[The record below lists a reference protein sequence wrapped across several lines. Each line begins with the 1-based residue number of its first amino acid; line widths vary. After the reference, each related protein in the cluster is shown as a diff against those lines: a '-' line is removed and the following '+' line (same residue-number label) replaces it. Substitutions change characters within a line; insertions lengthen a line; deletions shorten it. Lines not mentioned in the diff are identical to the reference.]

1 MSDLRR
7 SSEDAGR
14 STCPTSSRRAQ
25 RIASGMQHRRSE
37 SASTVT
43 TSSTI
48 TPPTITRRHPLTS
61 APPDTSFDNDSD
73 VSGPPSPPPSSDM
86 SKHNRRDASPEAS
99 TSTRPL
105 STSSSPRLPYSLNT
119 PDRSI
124 SSVLESSRR
133 WETPQTPQT
142 PGAGSS
148 TDPSTTSPVSRAK
161 PRFKHSSS
169 DTPLRKADSQPVQ
182 VLPFPL
188 TSMQD
193 KYQQS
198 GKVTRVRFSDAHPRS
213 MPKLSAATFAPPT
226 ASRANTSPSLL
237 SVPPSPTAES
247 SSRSRSR
254 TDSHSRRE
262 SAQVSSTAASAP
274 SSGSWQ
280 RKVAEEMIRLSFNA
294 SNTSLSSVT
303 KRNSRHSTGTRSS
316 GEFQQ
321 AHLDPRLAKSNKPT
335 AAPKVPPVPFPS
347 TPGKQETAPPKSK
360 PKTRQTRSNTT
371 PSPKKPPFEPKKDK
385 ENDVHRQHRLS
396 SLIRNAAEAAPVE
409 VRVVKQESFDHPDS
423 RGINTQQWRL
433 EVDVPNPSLGIP
445 IAGHS
450 SDDKGK
456 APETAESSP
465 DKENDGDAEE
475 SETNEPVLKPRPG
488 ERKVRRSIRSR
499 NSSGARSLA
508 AARSAGASST
518 PDIAE
523 GVVAPPA
530 VAARTGSVPSLNT
543 RLNALRQS
551 SQNTLQSPST
561 PPRPSN
567 ISHPSSPDDSPTPSR
582 RRLSSYAIEPS
593 ALFFAPRANP
603 PPVAEPSTMA
613 DSEPTEE
620 PTSASA
626 RLPRI
631 STSGLAPPRP
641 SSGSIDQQSAVPSSS
656 RPTSSYVTAPQST
669 ISTPRPSL
677 HDAQTRTVER
687 EEDVVSVGKGK
698 GKRLFEDVEPEADV
712 PEASGSGSVEGGVGV
727 VLGNGLVIPPRQR
740 LESNL
745 TRYTDDD
752 TIGELPVNPRK
763 RMKMTSSAHIVQTLT
778 EAAAAQ
784 SSPDSSYE
792 HQPSPSEQAP
802 RGILNKS
809 PPPGSTPEAGPSR
822 PSSRRSQSV
831 SFTLQAGSVRDGAG
845 SPSVASTRHRRPLS
859 VGSRPISPSESSSR
873 SIPLMAIISPRPAS
887 FVPAPSSSRNG
898 YHQQYHLR
906 EPRRYSTASRPVSL
920 PSTQQSP
927 TSPHSMSYMQSMTST
942 GESPVR
948 SAFSQH
954 VATSEKGG
962 GQRFPTLPFQ
972 GWAFFLGF
980 LLPFFWWVA
989 SFTHVDY
996 DAYAM
1001 DAEAGAGPRH
1011 APIEIITWR
1020 RRCRL
1025 MSVFSIIVYIPVIV
1039 LAVVFGR

>member
-7 SSEDAGR
+7 SSEDAIQ
-14 STCPTSSRRAQ
+14 STCPTSSRQAQ
-25 RIASGMQHRRSE
+25 RIAMKQHRRSQ
-37 SASTVT
+37 SSSTVT

-48 TPPTITRRHPLTS
+48 TPSTVTRRHPLVS
-61 APPDTSFDNDSD
+61 LPPDTSFDNDSD
-73 VSGPPSPPPSSDM
+73 VSGPPSPPPSSD
-86 SKHNRRDASPEAS
+86 SARHSRRSASPEAS
-99 TSTRPL
+99 TSTRTP
-105 STSSSPRLPYSLNT
+105 STSPPPRVRYSLTT

-124 SSVLESSRR
+124 SSVLESSRS
-133 WETPQTPQT
+133 WDTPQTPQT

-148 TDPSTTSPVSRAK
+148 TAPSTSSPVARAK

-182 VLPFPL
+182 ALPFPL
-188 TSMQD
+188 TAMQD

-198 GKVTRVRFSDAHPRS
+198 GKVARVRFSDAHPRS
-213 MPKLSAATFAPPT
+213 MPKLSAATFSPPT
-226 ASRANTSPSLL
+226 PSRANTSPSLL
-237 SVPPSPTAES
+237 LVPSTTPTSPTAES
-247 SSRSRSR
+247 NSRSRS
-254 TDSHSRRE
+254 DSAKRRQ
-262 SAQVSSTAASAP
+262 SAQASTTAASAP
-274 SSGSWQ
+274 NSGSWQ
-280 RKVAEEMIRLSFNA
+280 RRVAEEMIRLSFANSNA
-294 SNTSLSSVT
+294 SNTSLSSAA

-321 AHLDPRLAKSNKPT
+321 AHLDPRLVKLNQPT

-347 TPGKQETAPPKSK
+347 TPGKEPTTGPHPKI
-360 PKTRQTRSNTT
+360 RQKRSNTT
-371 PSPKKPPFEPKKDK
+371 PSPKKPPFESKGK

-396 SLIRNAAEAAPVE
+396 SLIRNAAVAEPVE
-409 VRVVKQESFDHPDS
+409 VRVVKQESFDHPEAA
-423 RGINTQQWRL
+423 GINAQQWRL
-433 EVDVPNPSLGIP
+433 EVDVPNSSLGIP

-456 APETAESSP
+456 APETAEESP

-475 SETNEPVLKPRPG
+475 SEPNEPVLRPRPT

-508 AARSAGASST
+508 AARSAGTSST

-523 GVVAPPA
+523 GVIAPPT
-530 VAARTGSVPSLNT
+530 AARSGSLPSLNN

-561 PPRPSN
+561 PPRTSTV
-567 ISHPSSPDDSPTPSR
+567 SHPSSPDDSPTPSR

-593 ALFFAPRANP
+593 SLFFAPRATP
-603 PPVAEPSTMA
+603 PPVADPATM
-613 DSEPTEE
+613 DSERMEDPAATAG
-620 PTSASA
+620 PSSLPRSTTSAMA
-626 RLPRI
+626 
-631 STSGLAPPRP
+631 APRP
-641 SSGSIDQQSAVPSSS
+641 SSASIDQQSAVPSSS
-656 RPTSSYVTAPQST
+656 RPTSSYVTAPQSV
-669 ISTPRPSL
+669 ISTPRPSHSTSRPPSL
-677 HDAQTRTVER
+677 PESQTRTIER

-698 GKRLFEDVEPEADV
+698 GKRLFEDVEPGADA
-712 PEASGSGSVEGGVGV
+712 PLPSGNGSVEGGVGV

-752 TIGELPVNPRK
+752 TIGELPENPRK
-763 RMKMTSSAHIVQTLT
+763 RLKLTSSAHIVQTLA

-809 PPPGSTPEAGPSR
+809 PPPGEETGASR

-831 SFTLQAGSVRDGAG
+831 SFTLQAGSTRDGAR
-845 SPSVASTRHRRPLS
+845 SPSLASTRGRRPLS
-859 VGSRPISPSESSSR
+859 VGSRPISPSQTSSR

-887 FVPAPSSSRNG
+887 FVTAPPPSRNG

-906 EPRRYSTASRPVSL
+906 EPRRYSNASRPVSMQHAHHNSV

-927 TSPHSMSYMQSMTST
+927 TSPHSMSYPQSMTANDH
-942 GESPVR
+942 SPVR
-948 SAFSQH
+948 SAFSQQL
-954 VATSEKGG
+954 ATEERDGSG
-962 GQRFPTLPFQ
+962 FPSLPFQ

-980 LLPFFWWVA
+980 ILPFFWWIA
-989 SFTHVDY
+989 SFTRLDW
-996 DAYAM
+996 DAYAV
-1001 DAEAGAGPRH
+1001 DAEAGAGPKH
-1011 APIEIITWR
+1011 API
-1020 RRCRL
+1020 
-1025 MSVFSIIVYIPVIV
+1025 
-1039 LAVVFGR
+1039 